1 MRIPLRWIQEYI
13 DLPTDDPKTLADVLS
28 MIGNK
33 VESYELLEPEWSK
46 VVVGEVLEI
55 TAHPDAD
62 KVRVC
67 SVDTGSGPSQIIC
80 GAWNFD
86 AGARVPVALPGAVL
100 PDGFEI
106 GQRSI
111 RGVDSNG
118 MICSESELG
127 LGDDHDGILVLD
139 GTPELGTDFTD
150 IVELPDVVFEFEITP
165 NRPDSMSVIGIVRDL
180 AAYYDIPF
188 RTPDLT
194 VDTIPGAT
202 SISVRIEDPVGCR
215 RFTGREIRD
224 VAVGRSPL
232 WMRHRLAKAGVR
244 SISNVVDVTNYVMVE
259 MGHPLHAFDAD
270 SIADDHLTVRR
281 AAAGEELVTL
291 DHEIRKLDP
300 EDLIIYDGAGPT
312 SMSGTM
318 GGARSEVSGE
328 TTRVFM
334 EAASWDP
341 PTIMYMS
348 KRHGLRSEASTRF
361 ERGVD
366 PNLADEA
373 NLRASALV
381 ASLGGG
387 VVLEGAVD
395 EVGVSTEPVTIALTT
410 SDVERLLGPGFE
422 SEYVGSILQRLG
434 MDVSGHGPL
443 MVTVPTFRPD
453 VTRPADL
460 VEEVAR
466 IHGFDKFGATVP
478 HGSSGGLT
486 IEQRRMRK
494 LMDVLAGA
502 GLQQAVTLPFVGEGD
517 LGHIGLM
524 AVSESFLR
532 VKNPLSEEESLLRPQ
547 LLPGLLNV
555 ARYNASHGLKR
566 LAVFEVGRVF
576 STEPYEYDHRLPS
589 QPERLGW
596 LIFGRTG
603 ISGIGSSPQESDGP
617 LSIALARHLLRS
629 LGIADREF
637 VISPGSSP
645 GYHPG
650 RSAQIALHGTVI
662 GHVGELAP
670 SVASAF
676 DIPGRVA
683 VAELD
688 TAPLLAPARVRTATA
703 PSVFP
708 HVEFDLSFLVPG
720 DVAVGPMK
728 EAVDGAAGDLL
739 ESSVVF
745 DEFKG
750 TDMADGTRAVAIR
763 YRLRSSDQTLT
774 NESVAPIRDEMIAAG
789 EAAGARLRGAE

>member
-1 MRIPLRWIQEYI
+1 MKLPLRWIQEYV

-33 VESYELLEPEWSK
+33 VEGYELLEPDWSK

-55 TAHPDAD
+55 NAHPDAD

-100 PDGFEI
+100 PGGFEI

-127 LGDDHDGILVLD
+127 LGDDHAGILVLD
-139 GTPELGTDFTD
+139 GTPDLGIDFTD
-150 IVELPDVVFEFEITP
+150 LVELPDVVFEFEITP

-180 AAYYDIPF
+180 AAYYEIPF

-194 VDTIPGAT
+194 LDAVPGAT
-202 SISVRIEDPVGCR
+202 SISVVIGDQDGCR
-215 RFTGREIRD
+215 RFTGREIQG
-224 VAVGRSPL
+224 VKVGRSPL

-244 SISNVVDVTNYVMVE
+244 SISNVVDITNYVMLE
-259 MGHPLHAFDAD
+259 MGHPLHAFDAATIEGD
-270 SIADDHLTVRR
+270 QLNVRR
-281 AAAGEELVTL
+281 ATTGEKMETL
-291 DHEIRKLDP
+291 DHETRQLDP
-300 EDLIIYDGAGPT
+300 ADLIIYDAAGPT

-328 TTRVFM
+328 TTRIFM

-366 PNLADEA
+366 PHLADDA
-373 NLRASALV
+373 NRRASALV
-381 ASLGGG
+381 AQLGGG
-387 VVLEGAVD
+387 EVLEGAID
-395 EVGVSTEPVTIALTT
+395 ELGNVPDPATIELEI
-410 SDVERLLGPGFE
+410 SEVERLLGPGFAA
-422 SEYVGSILQRLG
+422 EYVGAILERLG
-434 MDVSGHGPL
+434 MDVSGSGPL
-443 MVTVPTFRPD
+443 TVTVPTFRPD

-494 LMDVLAGA
+494 LMDVMAGA
-502 GLQQAVTLPFVGEGD
+502 GLHQAVTLPFVGEED
-517 LGHIGLM
+517 LGHIGPM
-524 AVSESFLR
+524 AMSESFLR

-555 ARYNASHGLKR
+555 ARYNASHGVKR

-576 STEPYEYDHRLPS
+576 STEPYEYDPRLPN

-596 LIFGRTG
+596 LIFGGTG
-603 ISGIGSSPQESDGP
+603 ISGIKANPQESDGA

-650 RSAQIALHGTVI
+650 RSAQIALNGTVI

-688 TAPLLAPARVRTATA
+688 TAPLLAPTPVRTATA

-728 EAVDGAAGDLL
+728 DAIDRAAGDLL

-750 TDMADGTRAVAIR
+750 GDMADGTRAVAIR
-763 YRLRSSDQTLT
+763 YRLRSSEQTLT
-774 NESVAPIRDEMIAAG
+774 SESVAPIRDQMIAAG

>member
-1 MRIPLRWIQEYI
+1 MKLPLHWIQEYV
-13 DLPTDDPKTLADVLS
+13 DLPTDDPKALADVLS

-33 VESYELLEPEWSK
+33 VEGYEVLEPDWSN
-46 VVVGEVLEI
+46 VVVGEVVEI
-55 TAHPDAD
+55 IPHPDAD

-100 PDGFEI
+100 PGGFEI
-106 GQRSI
+106 ERRSI
-111 RGVDSNG
+111 RGVESNG

-127 LGDDHDGILVLD
+127 LGDDHAGILVLD
-139 GTPELGTDFTD
+139 GTPDLGIDFTD
-150 IVELPDVVFEFEITP
+150 LVELPDVVFEFEITP

-180 AAYYDIPF
+180 AAYYEIPF

-194 VDTIPGAT
+194 VDTVPGAT
-202 SISVRIEDPVGCR
+202 SISVVIEDPVGCR
-215 RFTGREIRD
+215 RFTGREIRE
-224 VAVGRSPL
+224 VAVSRSPL
-232 WMRHRLAKAGVR
+232 WMRHRLAKAGIR
-244 SISNVVDVTNYVMVE
+244 SISNVVDVTNYVMLE

-270 SIADDHLTVRR
+270 SIVGNQLNVRR
-281 AAAGEELVTL
+281 AGTGEELETL
-291 DHEIRKLDP
+291 DHEFRQLDP
-300 EDLIIYDGAGPT
+300 DDLIIYDGAGPT

-366 PNLADEA
+366 PNLADDA
-373 NLRASALV
+373 NRRASALV

-387 VVLEGAVD
+387 VVLDGAVD
-395 EVGVSTEPVTIALTT
+395 EVGSAAEPVSIELKK

-422 SEYVGSILQRLG
+422 PEYVGSILERLG
-434 MDVSGHGPL
+434 MSVFGADPL
-443 MVTVPTFRPD
+443 IVTVPTFRPD
-453 VTRPADL
+453 VTRPVDL

-478 HGSSGGLT
+478 HGASGGLT
-486 IEQRRMRK
+486 VEQRRMRK
-494 LMDVLAGA
+494 LMDVLSGA
-502 GLQQAVTLPFVGEGD
+502 GLHQAVTLPFVGEGD

-524 AVSESFLR
+524 AMSDLFLR
-532 VKNPLSEEESLLRPQ
+532 VKNPLSEEESLLRPR

-555 ARYNASHGLKR
+555 ARYNVSHGAKR
-566 LAVFEVGRVF
+566 LAVFETGRVF
-576 STEPYEYDHRLPS
+576 STEPYDFDPRLPK
-589 QPERLGW
+589 QTERLGW
-596 LIFGRTG
+596 LIYGGAG
-603 ISGIGSSPQESDGP
+603 ISGIGHAPTDSDAA

-629 LGIADREF
+629 LGLEDVVF
-637 VISPGSSP
+637 SPGTAA
-645 GYHPG
+645 GFHPG
-650 RSAQIALHGTVI
+650 RSAQIELDGLVI

-688 TAPLLAPARVRTATA
+688 TAQLLAPTPLQMTKA

-728 EAVDGAAGDLL
+728 EATDSAAGELL
-739 ESSVVF
+739 ESSEVF
-745 DEFKG
+745 DEFRG
-750 TDMADGTRAVAIR
+750 GDMADGARAVAIR
-763 YRLRSSDQTLT
+763 YRLRSSEQTLT
-774 NESVAPIRDEMIAAG
+774 NETVAPIREKMIAAG
-789 EAAGARLRGAE
+789 EDIGARLRGAE

>member
-1 MRIPLRWIQEYI
+1 MKLPLRWIQEYV
-13 DLPTDDPKTLADVLS
+13 DLPTDDPKTLAGVLS

-33 VESYELLEPEWSK
+33 VEGYELLEPDWSN

-100 PDGFEI
+100 PGGFEI
-106 GQRSI
+106 GKRSI

-139 GTPELGTDFTD
+139 GTPKLGMDFTD
-150 IVELPDVVFEFEITP
+150 LVELPDVVFQFEITP

-180 AAYYDIPF
+180 AAYYEIPF
-188 RTPDLT
+188 RTPDLI
-194 VDTIPGAT
+194 VDTVPEAT
-202 SISVRIEDPVGCR
+202 SISVVIEDPVGCR
-215 RFTGREIRD
+215 RFTGREIRE

-244 SISNVVDVTNYVMVE
+244 AISNVVDVTNYVMLE
-259 MGHPLHAFDAD
+259 MGHPLHAFDAE
-270 SIADDHLTVRR
+270 SIEGDQLNVRR
-281 AAAGEELVTL
+281 AVAGEELETL
-291 DHEIRKLDP
+291 DHEVRKLDP
-300 EDLIIYDGAGPT
+300 EDLIIYDSSGPT

-328 TTRVFM
+328 TTRIFM

-366 PNLADEA
+366 PNLADDA
-373 NLRASALV
+373 NRRASALV

-387 VVLEGAVD
+387 EVLDGAVD
-395 EVGVSTEPVTIALTT
+395 EVGIATDPVTIELTT

-422 SEYVGSILQRLG
+422 PEYVGSILERLG
-434 MDVSGHGPL
+434 MTVSGPGPL

-453 VTRPADL
+453 LTRPADL

-466 IHGFDKFGATVP
+466 IHGFDKFAATVP

-486 IEQRRMRK
+486 VEQRRMRR

-502 GLQQAVTLPFVGEGD
+502 GLHQAVTLPFVGEED

-524 AVSESFLR
+524 AMSDSFLR
-532 VKNPLSEEESLLRPQ
+532 VKNPLSEEESLLRPR

-555 ARYNASHGLKR
+555 ARYNASHGAKR
-566 LAVFEVGRVF
+566 LALFETGRVF
-576 STEPYEYDHRLPS
+576 STEPYDFDPRLPK
-589 QPERLGW
+589 QTERLGW
-596 LIFGRTG
+596 LIYGGAG
-603 ISGIGSSPQESDGP
+603 ISGIGHAPTDSDAAM
-617 LSIALARHLLRS
+617 SIALARHLLRS
-629 LGIADREF
+629 LGIEDVVF
-637 VISPGSSP
+637 NPGTAA

-650 RSAQIALHGTVI
+650 RSAKIELGGQVI

-688 TAPLLAPARVRTATA
+688 TALLLAPTPLQTAKA

-708 HVEFDLSFLVPG
+708 HVEFDLSFLLPG

-728 EAVDGAAGDLL
+728 AAIDGAAGDLL
-739 ESSVVF
+739 ESSTVF
-745 DEFKG
+745 DEFRG
-750 TDMADGTRAVAIR
+750 SDMAEGARAVAIR
-763 YRLRSSDQTLT
+763 YRLRSSEQTLT
-774 NESVAPIRDEMIAAG
+774 NESVAPIRDKMIAAG
-789 EAAGARLRGAE
+789 EAVGARLRGAE